1 MIYLDN
7 AATSFPKPEAV
18 YRAVE
23 ATMREGG
30 NAGRGNYGAAVR
42 GAQELDQTR
51 HELSRYLGIPDAA
64 RLIFTVSATD
74 ALNMAIKGLL
84 KPGDHVVTSVL
95 EHNSVLRPLAGLEER
110 GVISVTRVEP
120 EANGLL
126 DPAQLA
132 AAMRPETTLLA
143 VTMASNVLGTL
154 NPVAPMIAAA
164 HARGVKVLL
173 DGAQAIGEISI
184 NVEQLGADLLAIAG
198 HKALLG
204 PQGTG
209 LLYVAP
215 GVDLTPWREGGTG
228 RRSECLTQPD
238 DMPDRMEAGTYNLP
252 ALRGLAAGVA
262 WLTARSSEEAARPRA
277 LLEQAIEALRDIPRV
292 RLYGLAPDST
302 RLPLLTFNIAGVA
315 PSEVGH
321 ILDHSFGIAVRTGLH
336 CAPLAHRWLGTAP
349 EGAVR
354 ISPGPFTTAD
364 DMEQAVTAI
373 REITAAF

>member
-23 ATMREGG
+23 QTMREGG
-30 NAGRGNYGAAVR
+30 NAGRGSHGAAVR
-42 GAQELDQTR
+42 GAMELDQIR
-51 HELSRYLGIPDAA
+51 QDLSRYLGIGDPT

-74 ALNMAIKGLL
+74 ALNMAIKGVVQQ
-84 KPGDHVVTSVL
+84 GDHVITSVL

-110 GVISVTRVEP
+110 GLISVTRLEP
-120 EANGLL
+120 KANGLL
-126 DPAQLA
+126 DPAQVV
-132 AAMRPETTLLA
+132 AAMRPETKLLA
-143 VTMASNVLGTL
+143 ITMASNVLGTL
-154 NPVAPMIAAA
+154 QPVRPMIAAA

-173 DGAQAIGEISI
+173 DGAQAIGDIAI
-184 NVEQLGADLLAIAG
+184 NAEKLGADMLAIAG

-204 PQGTG
+204 PAGTG

-215 GVDLTPWREGGTG
+215 GLDLLPWREGGTG

-238 DMPDRMEAGTYNLP
+238 DMPDRLEAGTYNLP
-252 ALRGLAAGVA
+252 ALRGLQAGVA
-262 WLTARSSEEAARPRA
+262 WLGTRSR
-277 LLEQAIEALRDIPRV
+277 EQAATPRMLIEKVIEALRAMPRV
-292 RLYGLAPDST
+292 RLYGIAPDT
-302 RLPLLTFNIAGVA
+302 ARVPLLTFNIAGVA
-315 PSEVGH
+315 PSEVGS
-321 ILDHSFGIAVRTGLH
+321 ILDNSFGIAVRTGLH

-354 ISPGPFTTAD
+354 ISPGPFTSAED
-364 DMEQAVTAI
+364 IDAFIAAI